1 MRQYANVKGDI
12 FRLTI
17 SPSSL
22 VVIAYI
28 FSDLGREFPP
38 RGGGEFPGAME
49 SWSPKIVAVEPGAPM
64 IWCLEPPPPVIE
76 DQKFP
81 V

>member
-22 VVIAYI
+22 VVIAFI
-28 FSDLGREFPP
+28 FSDLGREFPL
-38 RGGGEFPGAME
+38 RGEGGGEFPGAME
-49 SWSPKIVAVEPGAPM
+49 SWSPKIVAVELGAPM
-64 IWCLEPPPPVIE
+64 I
-76 DQKFP
+76 
-81 V
+81 